1 MADLLLTLQ
10 DTPVTDVLRQW
21 RWAYPL
27 VNTAHLV
34 GVALLFGAIA
44 PLDLRLLGLWPTL
57 PLAPLARV
65 LVPVAGS
72 GLTLALLTGP
82 VLFLADPRRYGPLGL
97 FQFKLALMSLAV
109 FHVFWVHQSRAWT
122 TGLTGQ
128 TALAVR
134 LRWAGL
140 ISLTL
145 WFSVLLC
152 GRLIAYV

>member
-1 MADLLLTLQ
+1 MPDLLLTLQ
-10 DTPVTDVLRQW
+10 DTLVADVLRQW

-44 PLDLRLLGLWPTL
+44 PLDLRLLGLWPTI

-65 LVPVAGS
+65 LVPVAGI
-72 GLTLALLTGP
+72 GLALALLTGP
-82 VLFLADPRRYGPLGL
+82 VLFLVDPLRYGPLGL
-97 FQFKLALMSLAV
+97 FQFKLALISLAV
-109 FHVFWVHQSRAWT
+109 FHVFWVHQSRTWI

-128 TALAVR
+128 TAPAPR

-140 ISLTL
+140 VSLTL
-145 WFSVLLC
+145 WFGVLLC

>member
-1 MADLLLTLQ
+1 MSDLLLILQ
-10 DTPVTDVLRQW
+10 DTPVADVLRQW

-27 VNTAHLV
+27 VNAAHLV
-34 GVALLFGAIA
+34 GVALLFGAIT
-44 PLDLRLLGLWPTL
+44 PLDLRLIGLWPTL

-65 LVPVAGS
+65 LVPVAGI
-72 GLTLALLTGP
+72 GLALALLTGP
-82 VLFLADPRRYGPLGL
+82 LLFLTDPLRYSNLGL
-97 FQFKLALMSLAV
+97 FQLKLVLISLAV
-109 FHVFWVHQSRAWT
+109 FNVLWVHQSRAWT

-128 TALAVR
+128 TALVSR

-145 WFSVLLC
+145 WFGVLLC